1 MAEKILI
8 VDDDIDSLKLIGLM
22 LQRHGYEVIAISAGE
37 QTFSKATSEHPD
49 LIILDVMMPEMDG
62 YEVTQQLRA
71 DDRTRDIPIIMF
83 TAKTLIDDKVKAFEL
98 GADDYL
104 TKPTHPAELA
114 SRVKSILA
122 RKSTQKNKA
131 SDQAGQVI
139 GVLGVKGGVGTTTIA
154 ANIAAAL
161 TTDNTQPIIADFCLG
176 AGALG
181 LILGQDQ
188 VSSMPMLL
196 TRQPNEIDKE
206 RVSEQLVKHKSGMQ
220 LLLTSTRPKEAL
232 LNYAPETALEIVKTL
247 RHMSAHVV
255 LDLGN
260 HMSAAVSLIAREVDQ
275 LLVVVEPNR
284 IALNMTRELFQAL
297 EADEVKREVLNVA
310 VMNRTQSNLQMPWQE
325 IEQTLGLDIKAIIS
339 AAPDLAYQAVEANTP
354 IVLFRPNAIT
364 ASQLTKLAKSLQTQ
378 TKTG

>member
-22 LQRHGYEVIAISAGE
+22 LQRHGYEVIATSAGE
-37 QTFSKATSEHPD
+37 QTFPKAISEHPD

-62 YEVTQQLRA
+62 YEVTQQLRS
-71 DDRTRDIPIIMF
+71 DERTQDIPIIMF

-122 RKSTQKNKA
+122 RKSTQKSEGSGK
-131 SDQAGQVI
+131 AGQVI
-139 GVLGVKGGVGTTTIA
+139 GVIGVKGGVGTTTVA
-154 ANIAAAL
+154 ANIAAAM
-161 TTDNTQPIIADFCLG
+161 TTEETQPIIADFCLG

-181 LILGQDQ
+181 LFLGQGQ
-188 VSSMPMLL
+188 TSNMTALL
-196 TRQPNEIDKE
+196 SKQPNEISQE
-206 RVSEQLVKHKSGMQ
+206 LVSEQLVEHESGMQ

-232 LNYAPETALEIVKTL
+232 LNYAPETALEVVKTL
-247 RHMSAHVV
+247 RDLSDHVV

-260 HMSAAVSLIAREVDQ
+260 RMSAAVSLVAREVDQ
-275 LLVVVEPNR
+275 LLVIVEPNR
-284 IALNMTRELFQAL
+284 IALDMAKQLFQAL
-297 EADEVKREVLNVA
+297 EADEIKRDKFNVA

-364 ASQLTKLAKSLQTQ
+364 ASQLTKLTKSLQTP

>member
-22 LQRHGYEVIAISAGE
+22 LQRHGYEVVATSAGE
-37 QTFSKATSEHPD
+37 QTFPKAINEHPD

-62 YEVTQQLRA
+62 YEVTKQLRS
-71 DDRTRDIPIIMF
+71 DERTQDIPIIMF

-122 RKSTQKNKA
+122 RKTAKKSKE
-131 SDQAGQVI
+131 SGQAGQVI

-154 ANIAAAL
+154 ANIAAAM
-161 TTDNTQPIIADFCLG
+161 TTEEIQPIIADFCLG

-181 LILGQDQ
+181 LFLGQGQ
-188 VSSMPMLL
+188 VSNMPALL
-196 TRQPNEIDKE
+196 SKQPNEINKE
-206 RVSEQLVKHKSGMQ
+206 LVADQLVDHDSGMQ

-232 LNYAPETALEIVKTL
+232 LNYAPETALEVVKTL
-247 RHMSAHVV
+247 RTISDEIV

-260 HMSAAVSLIAREVDQ
+260 RMSAAVSLVAREVDQ

-284 IALNMTRELFQAL
+284 IALNMAKELFRAL
-297 EADEVKREVLNVA
+297 ESDEIQRDKLNVA

-364 ASQLTKLAKSLQTQ
+364 ASQLTKLTKSLQTQ